1 MANKNNRPASD
12 KASVAGKNN
21 LKKKKED
28 EKYAQRISEERIRK
42 QKLQEKRSAEIQ
54 KQRKKQSE
62 LEKKQQQKVDN
73 KELKKEKR
81 NKRSQST
88 KIIFSKIKYYTS
100 KSFFSKINF
109 KRVFIFVVL
118 PIVIIIVGIN
128 LALKS
133 VPANVPLS
141 IRSYDYNGRTESENT
156 AVESVFNS
164 QQKDVMVKALNAK
177 GNRKVKFYINSIIN
191 IDDYNETQNLNFGNV
206 SSSDYV
212 LVATVYDKSG
222 NVLYRSLG
230 LEKDREINNAKFF
243 RDIPYG
249 KHNVKVA
256 VTAYDKETNQKIG
269 TKYAKI
275 QLAVGVK

>member
-28 EKYAQRISEERIRK
+28 EKYAQRINEERIRK
-42 QKLQEKRSAEIQ
+42 QKQQEKRSAEIQ
-54 KQRKKQSE
+54 KQRQKQSE
-62 LEKKQQQKVDN
+62 VEKKQQKKIDSKN
-73 KELKKEKR
+73 LKNEKR
-81 NKRSQST
+81 KQKSESAKNV
-88 KIIFSKIKYYTS
+88 FSKIKYYTS
-100 KSFFSKINF
+100 RKFISKINF
-109 KRVFIFVVL
+109 KRVLIFIVI
-118 PIVIIIVGIN
+118 PIVIIVVGSTF
-128 LALKS
+128 ALKS

-141 IRSYDYNGRTESENT
+141 IRSYDYNGRTESEKI
-156 AVESVFNS
+156 AVESVFNA
-164 QQKDVMVKALNAK
+164 QQKDVMVDALKARGSN
-177 GNRKVKFYINSIIN
+177 KVKFYINSIIN
-191 IDDYNETQNLNFGNV
+191 IDDFGETQNLNFGNI

-212 LVATVYDKSG
+212 LVATIYDKSG

-243 RDIPYG
+243 REIPYG

-256 VTAYDKETNQKIG
+256 VTAYDKNSNQKIG